1 MEDGVNGHRGVI
13 ALNHVEGVRRIE
25 NDTVILQRHLQEEEI
40 VLAPLL
46 AVRGVTHKLVQV
58 HIYSIHSEP
67 YVFTPWIDVG
77 VRNGCLVMNRTCACT
92 IETQYVHFGLILLSN
107 KMKTRC

>member
-58 HIYSIHSEP
+58 HVYSKAIGFHYSYHSL
-67 YVFTPWIDVG
+67 G
-77 VRNGCLVMNRTCACT
+77 AVRFYSLD
-92 IETQYVHFGLILLSN
+92 
-107 KMKTRC
+107 